1 MITNRTQ
8 SLQHTEW
15 TDHYII
21 KNQTKCITIPSS
33 MKNTKV
39 TIKRNGKYEHRRISV
54 SADTKRNH

>member
-21 KNQTKCITIPSS
+21 KNQTKCVVIPAS
-33 MKNTKV
+33 MKKIRVKITRK
-39 TIKRNGKYEHRRISV
+39 K
-54 SADTKRNH
+54 